1 MSNVA
6 KYIRIFK
13 VDPDDDFVTKRT
25 AAIKIIEEGFKKKT
39 LINDILKLANSLS
52 VGNKDISNID
62 PEVTSIV
69 EKAIKKQSSSFV
81 AEDEEQQ
88 IITCALI
95 SVNEYF
101 GKISATHKNSLT
113 IGDVLAIATW
123 SAFSFQEPLN
133 DKPKLNEL
141 IEEIVNAGRK
151 VITSNAYTSRQRQ
164 VVNTLKPIQAP
175 EDLAQAVTAI
185 KSITPAISSLTTNA
199 ALDREEI
206 DVLWWMLNDRSLIL
220 DIPFSELKP
229 VEQAILK
236 GLEISSLLRRL
247 GSDAHRNIATR
258 SLNKDDKIDA
268 AELLNELTDSSE
280 KISDYL
286 SKYKIINECPE
297 VFPLMNLLSK
307 KDTDIS
313 GAKTKRT
320 LSEWSSRALVEG
332 TMLNMDKFINDG
344 K

>member
-1 MSNVA
+1 MSNIA

-25 AAIKIIEEGFKKKT
+25 AAIKVIEEGFKKKT
-39 LINDILKLANSLS
+39 VINDILKLANSLS
-52 VGNKDISNID
+52 VGNKDISAID
-62 PEVTSIV
+62 PEITSIV

-101 GKISATHKNSLT
+101 SKISATSKNSLT
-113 IGDVLAIATW
+113 VSDVLAIGIW
-123 SAFSFQEPLN
+123 SAFSFQEPIS

-141 IEEIVNAGRK
+141 IGEIVNAGRK
-151 VITSNAYTSRQRQ
+151 VITSNSYTSRQRQ
-164 VVNTLKPIQAP
+164 LVNTPKPLQAP
-175 EDLAQAVTAI
+175 EDLTQVISSI
-185 KSITPAISSLTTNA
+185 KSIIPAIASLTTNA

-220 DIPFSELKP
+220 DIPFLELKP
-229 VEQAILK
+229 VEQAVLK

-247 GSDAHRNIATR
+247 GSDSHRNIATKA
-258 SLNKDDKIDA
+258 LNKDDKFDA
-268 AELLNELTDSSE
+268 TELLNEITDSSE

-297 VFPLMNLLSK
+297 IFPLMTILSK
-307 KDTDIS
+307 KDTNIS

-320 LSEWSSRALVEG
+320 LSEWASRALVEG
-332 TMLNMDKFINDG
+332 TMLNMDKFISDG